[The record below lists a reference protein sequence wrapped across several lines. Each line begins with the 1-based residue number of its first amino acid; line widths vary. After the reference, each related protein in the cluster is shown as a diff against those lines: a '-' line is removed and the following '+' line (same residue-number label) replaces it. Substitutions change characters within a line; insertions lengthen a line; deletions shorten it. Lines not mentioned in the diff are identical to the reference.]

1 MLRRTRATAPLGALA
16 ASVALSGCGAA
27 GPAEEGAAAAA
38 VTAETATATA
48 DGGAPGGAGTG
59 VKAAPG
65 VLPPTGEPK
74 PGEARLTAD
83 GYYDYTADDFEL
95 GEPCTPEILE
105 RAEKAGFSVTLP
117 EANSDISGH
126 HLICAVAKT
135 GAPPATIFID
145 DLGRTSELRK
155 NVYREI
161 KTDGNTSWYTIH
173 NTGAD
178 FGICKAGIE
187 TVNGGRG
194 ITIAYDILGQINTA
208 EDACGI
214 ASSYLKL
221 IILGG

>member
-1 MLRRTRATAPLGALA
+1 MLRRARATAPLGALA

-48 DGGAPGGAGTG
+48 DGGAPGDAGTG

-117 EANSDISGH
+117 EAKPGLSGH
-126 HLICAVAKT
+126 HLLCSVTKP
-135 GAPPATIFID
+135 GEEPATVFID
-145 DLGRTSELRK
+145 DLGQTSELRDNAYRK
-155 NVYREI
+155 LRQDDNV
-161 KTDGNTSWYTIH
+161 SWYVVYDSGSEF
-173 NTGAD
+173 GA
-178 FGICKAGIE
+178 CKAGVE
-187 TVNGGRG
+187 TASGGRG
-194 ITIAYDILGQINTA
+194 VMIAYDTLGKIKTV
-208 EDACGI
+208 EDACDVAG
-214 ASSYLKL
+214 SYLKL

>member
-1 MLRRTRATAPLGALA
+1 MLRRARATAPLGALA

-27 GPAEEGAAAAA
+27 GPVEEGAAAAA
-38 VTAETATATA
+38 VTAETTTATA

-117 EANSDISGH
+117 EAKPGLSGH
-126 HLICAVAKT
+126 HLLCSVTKP
-135 GAPPATIFID
+135 GEEPATISID
-145 DLGRTSELRK
+145 DLGQTSNLRD
-155 NVYREI
+155 NIYRELQ
-161 KTDGNTSWYTIH
+161 KDGDLTWYIVYE
-173 NTGAD
+173 NSPE

-187 TVNGGRG
+187 TAAGGRG
-194 ITIAYDILGQINTA
+194 VMVAYDTLGQIKTA
-208 EDACGI
+208 EEACST